1 MPVAIEPRKQR
12 VYVFVDF
19 WNFQL
24 ELNRIDGPRFDADF
38 KALGKVL
45 SDAAI
50 DVVEKGAKAD
60 FAGLN
65 LYISS
70 DMNSQAEAGMRK
82 WAGFVDTFAGVNV
95 RMVPR
100 KKEREGPK
108 CPNEGCRQIVG
119 RCPHCNGD
127 MRGSKEKGVDV
138 KIATDMIT
146 LAWEDTYDVGVL
158 VSADSDFVPL
168 AEFLKTKGKKI
179 IHGQFPPKGAE
190 LSQKCWGRID
200 LTAIRSKFKFKRP
213 DPAPGAAASTH

>member
-1 MPVAIEPRKQR
+1 MAEAAAARLQR

-24 ELNRIDGPRFDADF
+24 ELNRIDAPRFDADI
-38 KALGKVL
+38 KILGHVL
-45 SDAAI
+45 SQAAME
-50 DVVEKGAKAD
+50 VVDQGAKSE

-70 DMNSQAEAGMRK
+70 DMNSQAEANLRK
-82 WAGFVDTFAGVNV
+82 WVNFVDTFPGVNV
-95 RMVPR
+95 KMVPR

-108 CPNEGCRQIVG
+108 CPNEGCRKILHK
-119 RCPHCNGD
+119 CPHCQGD

-138 KIATDMIT
+138 QIATDMIT

-179 IHGQFPPKGAE
+179 IHGQFPPKGAD
-190 LSQKCWGRID
+190 LSKKCWGRID
-200 LTAIRSKFKFKRP
+200 LTALRPKFKFIRK
-213 DPAPGAAASTH
+213 